1 MSALV
6 ASGLTDFLHDAVEP
20 QVQADAIGLGAVF
33 ALMAVGIG
41 LVFGVLRLINFA
53 YGQLI
58 MAGGFALA
66 FASERGWP
74 VVAGIA
80 LCVAVVVGLSLVMER
95 IVFRPLRGQSP
106 ASMLIATF
114 AVAFLL
120 QSIALIWF
128 GPLGKNATSLVEL
141 NQPMSIGSVEVRKIA
156 VVSLVTAVVA
166 LLLLLL
172 LLNRTAIG
180 LHMRAAA
187 LDFANEAR
195 LRTDFG
201 TAGGVAAEA
210 GAVALGVAEGGVAGV
225 GCCAQP
231 ATVDY
236 TGMPAVV
243 FTRPQLAS
251 AGLTEAKALTGGHR
265 CDCRVL
271 ALADVPRA
279 LANRDSRGV
288 IKLVADADT
297 GQYWACTPPPRKLG
311 RSCSPPP
318 TRSRRG

>member
-53 YGQLI
+53 YGQLV

-80 LCVAVVVGLSLVMER
+80 LCVGVVVGLSLAMER

-106 ASMLIATF
+106 ASMLVATF

-156 VVSLVTAVVA
+156 VVSLVTAAVA
-166 LLLLLL
+166 LGLLLL

-187 LDFANEAR
+187 LDFPTAR
-195 LRTDFG
+195 LV
-201 TAGGVAAEA
+201 GVRAN
-210 GAVALGVAEGGVAGV
+210 AV
-225 GCCAQP
+225 
-231 ATVDY
+231 
-236 TGMPAVV
+236 
-243 FTRPQLAS
+243 
-251 AGLTEAKALTGGHR
+251 
-265 CDCRVL
+265 
-271 ALADVPRA
+271 
-279 LANRDSRGV
+279 
-288 IKLVADADT
+288 
-297 GQYWACTPPPRKLG
+297 
-311 RSCSPPP
+311 
-318 TRSRRG
+318 